1 MHLERYLPLFLRGR
15 VVAGYGRGG
24 KQLGCPT
31 GSLFHHC
38 EISIQQIN
46 VAKCMSEARRYIIMT
61 IIFVFHSQLAF
72 PVTRITDCLPK
83 GLVAVNRDST
93 GLRWITY

>member
-31 GSLFHHC
+31 GSLFRHC
-38 EISIQQIN
+38 DISIQQIN
-46 VAKCMSEARRYIIMT
+46 VAKCMSEACRYIIMT
-61 IIFVFHSQLAF
+61 DNFCHPLS
-72 PVTRITDCLPK
+72 CLFCRK
-83 GLVAVNRDST
+83 
-93 GLRWITY
+93 IY